1 MTAPY
6 TRRELESMMADLE
19 SDRVERK
26 ESLRGDNGQAEPA
39 FRVEPN
45 WVQCTV
51 GAARDDENPAST
63 DARHIGHDGI
73 TPQVASPPTRPA

>member
-45 WVQCTV
+45 WVQCTG
-51 GAARDDENPAST
+51 GART
-63 DARHIGHDGI
+63 
-73 TPQVASPPTRPA
+73 